1 MVISFR
7 LLLPPKL
14 SASCDARLFGQVC
27 RYLIVGGYA
36 VIFHAQPRFTR
47 DIDLFIKADLAN
59 AQATYA
65 APAEFGAA
73 LQGIRPEDFAERGS
87 FFRFGRDPRGFDI
100 LPDIPG
106 VEFDVA
112 WERRVEGVVD
122 AKTGLKAFF
131 ISSADLVA
139 AKLAAGRPQDL
150 ADVEAIRK
158 AIESQALQSAKAPGN
173 ERA

>member
-1 MVISFR
+1 MYQDYKD
-7 LLLPPKL
+7 LL
-14 SASCDARLFGQVC
+14 SAFHAHGV

-36 VIFHAQPRFTR
+36 VIFHAQPRFTK
-47 DIDLFIKADLAN
+47 DIDLFIKADFAN

-65 APAEFGAA
+65 ALAEFGAP
-73 LQGIRPEDFAERGS
+73 LQGIRPDDFAERGS

-106 VEFDVA
+106 VDFDAA
-112 WERRVEGVVD
+112 WERRVEGVID

-139 AKLAAGRPQDL
+139 AKLASGRPQDL
-150 ADVEAIRK
+150 ADVDAIRK
-158 AIESQALQSAKAPGN
+158 ATERQGLRSAKKPPEPNGPK
-173 ERA
+173 